1 MWQVIQS
8 GHRERKSSIDW
19 TELESSYGMEL
30 HSLLKPAGKVD
41 TGHLLPDVVTEALE
55 AREEGRGE
63 RTPEQHDH

>member
-1 MWQVIQS
+1 MN
-8 GHRERKSSIDW
+8 W

-30 HSLLKPAGKVD
+30 HSLLEPAGKVD